1 MLDTKMQYF
10 NSLPKIRYVD
20 QNNVTTVYTNLMARA
35 SVIPSVL
42 NNALVYYSYD
52 VQDGDTPEIIA
63 YKYYGDVNRFWIVL
77 YCNQLNDPQWDW
89 PLSSNKFQ
97 KYILNKYN
105 TGNLNSTHHYERI
118 TTKTN
123 INTNTTT
130 VETETISQ
138 EVYNSLESNTTITYT
153 LGSETI
159 RVNIVKGVVTNYE
172 YENSL
177 NESKRNIKILNK
189 AYADKLES
197 QFLEL
202 MK

>member
-1 MLDTKMQYF
+1 MQYF

>member
-1 MLDTKMQYF
+1 MQYF

-20 QNNVTTVYTNLMARA
+20 RNNVTTVYTNLMARA

-42 NNALVYYSYD
+42 NNALVYYNYD

-130 VETETISQ
+130 VETQTISQ
-138 EVYNSLESNTTITYT
+138 EVYNSLQSNTTTTYT

-159 RVNIVKGVVTNYE
+159 RVNVVKNVVTNYE

>member
-1 MLDTKMQYF
+1 MQYF
-10 NSLPKIRYVD
+10 NSLPKIKYVD
-20 QNNVTTVYTNLMARA
+20 KNNVTTVYTNLMARA

-105 TGNLNSTHHYERI
+105 TGNLNSTHHYERV

-130 VETETISQ
+130 IETETISQ

>member
-1 MLDTKMQYF
+1 MQYF

-20 QNNVTTVYTNLMARA
+20 QNNVATAYTNLMARA

-42 NNALVYYSYD
+42 NNALVYYTYD
-52 VQDGDTPEIIA
+52 IQDGDTPEIIA
-63 YKYYGDVNRFWIVL
+63 YKYYGDINRFWIVL
-77 YCNQLNDPQWDW
+77 YCNQLNDPLWDW
-89 PLSSNKFQ
+89 PLSSNKFE

-105 TGNLNSTHHYERI
+105 TGNLNSIHHYEKI
-118 TTKTN
+118 TTQTN

-138 EVYNSLESNTTITYT
+138 EAYNSLQSNTTATYT
-153 LGSETI
+153 FLHVGPAENVQ
-159 RVNIVKGVVTNYE
+159 VNVTKRTVTNYE
-172 YENSL
+172 YEISL
-177 NESKRNIKILNK
+177 NESKRNIKILNSI
-189 AYADKLES
+189 YADKLEA

>member
-1 MLDTKMQYF
+1 MQYF

-130 VETETISQ
+130 VDTETISQ
-138 EVYNSLESNTTITYT
+138 EVYNSLQSNTTTTYT

-159 RVNIVKGVVTNYE
+159 TVNVVKSVVTNYE

>member
-1 MLDTKMQYF
+1 MQYF
-10 NSLPKIRYVD
+10 NSLPKIKYVD
-20 QNNVTTVYTNLMARA
+20 QNNVATIYTNLMARA

-130 VETETISQ
+130 VDTETISQ
-138 EVYNSLESNTTITYT
+138 EVYNSLQSNTTTTYT

-159 RVNIVKGVVTNYE
+159 TVNVVKSVVTNYE

>member
-1 MLDTKMQYF
+1 MQYF
-10 NSLPKIRYVD
+10 NSLPKIKYVD
-20 QNNVTTVYTNLMARA
+20 QNNVATIYTNLMARA

-130 VETETISQ
+130 VDTETISQ
-138 EVYNSLESNTTITYT
+138 EVYDSLQSNTTTTYT

-159 RVNIVKGVVTNYE
+159 SVNVVKSVVTNYE

>member
-1 MLDTKMQYF
+1 MQYF

-20 QNNVTTVYTNLMARA
+20 KNNVTTIYTNLMARA

-130 VETETISQ
+130 VDTETISQ
-138 EVYNSLESNTTITYT
+138 EVYNSLESNTTKTYT

-159 RVNIVKGVVTNYE
+159 RVNVVKGVVTNYE

>member
-1 MLDTKMQYF
+1 MQYF

-105 TGNLNSTHHYERI
+105 TGNLNSTHHYERV

-130 VETETISQ
+130 IETETISQ
-138 EVYNSLESNTTITYT
+138 EVYNSLQSNTTTTYT

-159 RVNIVKGVVTNYE
+159 VVNVAKSIVTNYE
-172 YENSL
+172 YENFV

>member
-1 MLDTKMQYF
+1 MQYF
-10 NSLPKIRYVD
+10 NSLPKIKYVD
-20 QNNVTTVYTNLMARA
+20 QNNVTTIYTNLMARA

-63 YKYYGDVNRFWIVL
+63 YKYYGDINRFWIVL

-130 VETETISQ
+130 VDTETISQ
-138 EVYNSLESNTTITYT
+138 EVYNSLQSNTTTTYT

-159 RVNIVKGVVTNYE
+159 TVNVVKSVVTNYE

>member
-1 MLDTKMQYF
+1 MQYF

-20 QNNVTTVYTNLMARA
+20 QNNVTTAYTNLMARA

-130 VETETISQ
+130 VDTETISQ
-138 EVYNSLESNTTITYT
+138 EVYNSLQSNTTTTYT

-159 RVNIVKGVVTNYE
+159 SVNVVKSVVTNYE

>member
-1 MLDTKMQYF
+1 MQYF

-20 QNNVTTVYTNLMARA
+20 RNNVTTVYTNLMARA

-42 NNALVYYSYD
+42 NNSLVYYSYD

-105 TGNLNSTHHYERI
+105 TGNLNSTHHYEKI
-118 TTKTN
+118 TTKSN

-130 VETETISQ
+130 VETQTISQ
-138 EVYNSLESNTTITYT
+138 EVYNSLQSNTTTTYT

>member
-1 MLDTKMQYF
+1 MQYF

-20 QNNVTTVYTNLMARA
+20 RNNVTTVYTNLMARA

-105 TGNLNSTHHYERI
+105 TGNLNSTHHYERV

-130 VETETISQ
+130 IETETISQ
-138 EVYNSLESNTTITYT
+138 EVYNSLQSNTTTTYT

>member
-1 MLDTKMQYF
+1 MQYF
-10 NSLPKIRYVD
+10 NSLPKIKYVD
-20 QNNVTTVYTNLMARA
+20 KNNVTTVYTNLMARA

-105 TGNLNSTHHYERI
+105 TGNLNSTHHYERV

-130 VETETISQ
+130 IETETISQ
-138 EVYNSLESNTTITYT
+138 EIYNSLQSNTTTTYT

-159 RVNIVKGVVTNYE
+159 RVNVVKGVVTNYE

>member
-1 MLDTKMQYF
+1 MQYF

-172 YENSL
+172 YENFV

>member
-1 MLDTKMQYF
+1 MQYF

-130 VETETISQ
+130 VDTETISQ
-138 EVYNSLESNTTITYT
+138 EVYDSLQSNTTTTYT

-159 RVNIVKGVVTNYE
+159 TVNVVKSVVTNYE

>member
-1 MLDTKMQYF
+1 MQYF

-20 QNNVTTVYTNLMARA
+20 KNNVTTIYTNLMARA

-42 NNALVYYSYD
+42 NNALVYYNYD

-89 PLSSNKFQ
+89 PLNSNKFQ

-130 VETETISQ
+130 VDTETISQ
-138 EVYNSLESNTTITYT
+138 EVYNSLQSSTTTTYT

-159 RVNIVKGVVTNYE
+159 RVNVVKSVVTNYE

>member
-1 MLDTKMQYF
+1 MQYF

-20 QNNVTTVYTNLMARA
+20 KNNVTTIYTNLMARA

-130 VETETISQ
+130 VDTETISQ
-138 EVYNSLESNTTITYT
+138 EVYNSLQSSTTTTYT

-159 RVNIVKGVVTNYE
+159 TVNVVKSVVTNYE

>member
-1 MLDTKMQYF
+1 MQYF
-10 NSLPKIRYVD
+10 NSLPKIKYVD
-20 QNNVTTVYTNLMARA
+20 QNNVTTIYTNLMARA

-130 VETETISQ
+130 VDTETISQ
-138 EVYNSLESNTTITYT
+138 EVYNSLQSNTTTTYT

-159 RVNIVKGVVTNYE
+159 SVNVVKSVVTNYE

>member
-1 MLDTKMQYF
+1 MQYF

-35 SVIPSVL
+35 SVIPSIL
-42 NNALVYYSYD
+42 NNTLVYYSYD

-63 YKYYGDVNRFWIVL
+63 YKYYGDINRFWIVL

-130 VETETISQ
+130 VDTETISQ
-138 EVYNSLESNTTITYT
+138 EVYNSLQSNTTTTYT

-159 RVNIVKGVVTNYE
+159 TVNVVKSVVTNYE

>member
-1 MLDTKMQYF
+1 MQYF

-20 QNNVTTVYTNLMARA
+20 QNNVTTAYTNLMARA

-130 VETETISQ
+130 VDTETISQ
-138 EVYNSLESNTTITYT
+138 EVYNSLQSNTTTTYT

-159 RVNIVKGVVTNYE
+159 TVNVVKSVVTNYE

>member
-1 MLDTKMQYF
+1 MQYF
-10 NSLPKIRYVD
+10 NSLPKIKYVD
-20 QNNVTTVYTNLMARA
+20 RNNVTTIYTNLMARA